1 MDLEGVNEIM
11 PICSRCQKKAKVTTM
26 SRFNTDII
34 CIPCE
39 DIEKQH
45 PDYQRAVEVEL
56 QEVQKGNYNYP
67 GIGKPADL

>member
-1 MDLEGVNEIM
+1 MQ
-11 PICSRCQKKAKVTTM
+11 ICDRCSKETNVTKM

-39 DIEKQH
+39 NIEKQH
-45 PDYQRAVEVEL
+45 PSYQHACEVERA
-56 QEVQKGNYNYP
+56 EVLNGNYNFQ